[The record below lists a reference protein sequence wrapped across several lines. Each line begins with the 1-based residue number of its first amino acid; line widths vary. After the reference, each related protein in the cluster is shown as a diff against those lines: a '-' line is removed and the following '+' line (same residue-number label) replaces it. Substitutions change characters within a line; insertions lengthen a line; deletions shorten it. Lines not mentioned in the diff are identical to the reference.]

1 MPRRGRSANRVRG
14 EELRVRCGES
24 LIEPDSRDLV
34 GGRILLEE
42 GTDLLSPGSSR
53 GRAWPVRS
61 RSRRRV
67 RAYGTIAW
75 CWMVTRSSPI

>member
-42 GTDLLSPGSSR
+42 GTDLLSCSR
-53 GRAWPVRS
+53 QAVVAGELGLSGLA
-61 RSRRRV
+61 
-67 RAYGTIAW
+67 AAGA
-75 CWMVTRSSPI
+75 